1 MRHRIQR
8 ALAGLLAI
16 LLLTCPVFAATF
28 PDVDQYAE
36 YAEAVEYVSEAGIMV
51 GDENRNFNPDKTVTR
66 AEMATIICK
75 MLGETD
81 DLPSSTVFTD
91 VPINHWANMYI
102 SKATELGII
111 SGYGNGKFG
120 PSDNLT
126 YEQAVTMIIRAI
138 GGNDVAQEYGGYPDG
153 YLAAADENG
162 LLENISSKKGEALS
176 RSDVAQILYNYYLLN
191 LSVS

>member
-81 DLPSSTVFTD
+81 NLPSSTAFTD
-91 VPINHWANMYI
+91 VPINHWANKYI
-102 SKATELGII
+102 GKAVELSIV
-111 SGYGNGKFG
+111 SGYGNGIYG

-126 YEQAVTMIIRAI
+126 YEQAVTMIVRAVW
-138 GGNDVAQEYGGYPDG
+138 GSEEAFRAGGYPEG
-153 YLAAADENG
+153 FLSVAEAHG
-162 LLENISSKKGEALS
+162 ILEGVKANKGEYLS
-176 RSDVAQILYNYYLLN
+176 RSDIATLLFNYYVPPFLR
-191 LSVS
+191 